1 MSSRSGAD
9 QTRAMFNGGLH
20 EQKVL
25 DHGYVKF
32 LDLMGTDESII
43 EAARMSTGRGF
54 ISWEPYE
61 RCESC
66 GVAWKVPLSQPV
78 EFLTPLPSPTD
89 CGPLE
94 HRGPIA
100 KMPRGDLGLLEFMH
114 SGSYLTQPPHSGP
127 FERCELVIEQQ
138 HPILVE
144 RQYARHR
151 TLIAMFSLNEFSAR
165 YAVLPELFYIPSPER
180 LRHAAQ
186 DAKSRQ
192 SSGGELSDATVERIT
207 AEIVQCNGN
216 ARAIYE
222 GLIGQGLAKEL
233 ARGVIGVFQYTRLQR
248 KANLRNWLQ
257 AAELRL
263 DLHAQWEA
271 QQTFEPI
278 KALLAALWPKTWA
291 LFLEYTLGAVRF
303 SKTEIECLKGLIDV
317 LRGWQLPGT
326 DAIKDM
332 PFYPLGSAAKKA
344 AFLKKLG
351 IES

>member
-1 MSSRSGAD
+1 MIVSKTRTLSSE
-9 QTRAMFNGGLH
+9 LI

-25 DHGYVKF
+25 DHGYLKYI
-32 LDLMGTDESII
+32 DSMGTDESII

-61 RCESC
+61 RCKVCGAVSC
-66 GVAWKVPLSQPV
+66 
-78 EFLTPLPSPTD
+78 PTD
-89 CGPLE
+89 REAGLSAATSTPGQRCAVHDGSQETEKFP
-94 HRGPIA
+94 H
-100 KMPRGDLGLLEFMH
+100 GDLGLLEFMY

-127 FERCELVIEQQ
+127 FERCELVVEQQ

-207 AEIVQCNGN
+207 AEIVQCNGH

-271 QQTFEPI
+271 QQTFVPI
-278 KALLAALWPKTWA
+278 KMLLAALWSKTWA

-303 SKTEIECLKGLIDV
+303 SATEAECLKGMFDV
-317 LRGWQLPGT
+317 LEAACGVDLKKV
-326 DAIKDM
+326 IKNV
-332 PFYPLGSAAKKA
+332 PFSPLGSTAKRA

-351 IES
+351 LES